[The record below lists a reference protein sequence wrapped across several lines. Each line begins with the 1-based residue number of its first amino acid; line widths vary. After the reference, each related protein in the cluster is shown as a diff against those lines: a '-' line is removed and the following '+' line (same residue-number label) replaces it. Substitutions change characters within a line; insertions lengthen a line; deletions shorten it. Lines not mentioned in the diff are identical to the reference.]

1 MRIWEIINEAGQP
14 INDPKFIGFMNNT
27 LGNRVDAPAPPPDPD
42 MVKMGGSV
50 AELDN
55 PHFQFRQAINFGIK
69 LFKNFT
75 PEQKLKL
82 AKKGQDAVEEYI
94 YDMAVKHNML
104 MDYDADDAANQHKF
118 AQEDIAECQGYLPEV
133 FHDPA
138 IDSWLMVLTDG
149 KPIAEPRKRKPKDLG
164 PFTVK
169 INQYTDSHDEN
180 GRVVGSGMSN
190 KTWQPI
196 KQFQTRAEAEAYA
209 KQLITKYPKNFI
221 GVTNGADTY
230 NLNVTKIH
238 TPPDTRA

>member
-1 MRIWEIINEAGQP
+1 MRFYEIINEAGKP
-14 INDPKFIGFMNNT
+14 TDNSKFVGFMNKT
-27 LGNRVDAPAPPPDPD
+27 LGNRVDKPSKSQDP
-42 MVKMGGSV
+42 KLAAMGGSV

-55 PHFQFRQAINFGIK
+55 PNFQFRQAINFGIK

-104 MDYDADDAANQHKF
+104 VDYDADDEANQGKF
-118 AQEDIAECQGYLPEV
+118 AEEDIAECQGYLPEF

-138 IDSWLMVLTDG
+138 IDSWKMVLTDG
-149 KPIAEPRKRKPKDLG
+149 KPIAEPRKRNPKDLG

-169 INQYTDSHDEN
+169 INQMTDTHDEN
-180 GRVVGSGMSN
+180 GKVIGNGMSN
-190 KTWQPI
+190 KTWKPI
-196 KQFQTRAEAEAYA
+196 KQFQTRPEAEAYA

-238 TPPDTRA
+238 TPPDTRS